1 MRALPEKPRAIVVAR
16 GGGAGE
22 IEGGHVAEQ
31 AAGHDSKNR
40 EFWAFIV
47 LTVVVAPVM
56 SVVIVGGYGFL
67 VWMYQLLAGPPG
79 S

>member
-1 MRALPEKPRAIVVAR
+1 M
-16 GGGAGE
+16 AG
-22 IEGGHVAEQ
+22 Q
-31 AAGHDSKNR
+31 AADQNTKNR
-40 EFWAFIV
+40 EFWAFIL

-67 VWMYQLLAGPPG
+67 VWMYQILVGPPG

>member
-1 MRALPEKPRAIVVAR
+1 M
-16 GGGAGE
+16 
-22 IEGGHVAEQ
+22 AEQ
-31 AAGHDSKNR
+31 NADPNIKNR
-40 EFWAFIV
+40 EFWTFIL

-67 VWMYQLLAGPPG
+67 IWMYQILVGPPG

>member
-1 MRALPEKPRAIVVAR
+1 
-16 GGGAGE
+16 
-22 IEGGHVAEQ
+22 VAEQ
-31 AAGHDSKNR
+31 AADQNVKTR
-40 EFWAFIV
+40 EFWAFIL

-67 VWMYQLLAGPPG
+67 VWMYQILAGPPG

>member
-1 MRALPEKPRAIVVAR
+1 M
-16 GGGAGE
+16 
-22 IEGGHVAEQ
+22 AEQ
-31 AAGHDSKNR
+31 ATHRDSKKR
-40 EFWAFIV
+40 EFWAFIL

-67 VWMYQLLAGPPG
+67 VWMYQILAGPPG

>member
-16 GGGAGE
+16 GGAGE
-22 IEGGHVAEQ
+22 FEGGHVAEQ
-31 AAGHDSKNR
+31 AADHDSKNR
-40 EFWAFIV
+40 EVWAFIL
-47 LTVVVAPVM
+47 LTVVIAPVM

>member
-1 MRALPEKPRAIVVAR
+1 MVEQVADP
-16 GGGAGE
+16 
-22 IEGGHVAEQ
+22 
-31 AAGHDSKNR
+31 DSKKR
-40 EFWAFIV
+40 EFWAFIL

-67 VWMYQLLAGPPG
+67 VWMFQLMAGPPG

>member
-1 MRALPEKPRAIVVAR
+1 MLSAGASGGCDCAR
-16 GGGAGE
+16 GTGE

-31 AAGHDSKNR
+31 AADQNNKNR
-40 EFWAFIV
+40 EFWAFIL

-67 VWMYQLLAGPPG
+67 VWMYQILAGPPG